1 MAHTK
6 GFSLIET
13 LVAISIAS
21 IATLALMKV
30 ISHAS
35 HTSTQVINRFD
46 SSIMLGLVATE
57 VNESMHQGRVMNVDD
72 LLGTRYT
79 IDHPVIRKS
88 LKSATY
94 EIQLSKK
101 EVLNVPINVMD
112 FTTSTGAI
120 AIQKVLLQNAQEKTA
135 FFRLTDGIQ

>member
-1 MAHTK
+1 MAYSK

-13 LVAISIAS
+13 LVAITIAS
-21 IATLALMKV
+21 IATLALMRV

-35 HTSTQVINRFD
+35 HTSAEVINHFD
-46 SSIMLGLVATE
+46 SSIMMGLVATE
-57 VNESMHQGRVMNVDD
+57 VSDALQGKVMNVDD

-88 LKSATY
+88 LKSTAY
-94 EIQLSKK
+94 EIQLSQK
-101 EVLNVPINVMD
+101 EVLNPPMNVMD
-112 FTTSTGAI
+112 FTTSTGTI